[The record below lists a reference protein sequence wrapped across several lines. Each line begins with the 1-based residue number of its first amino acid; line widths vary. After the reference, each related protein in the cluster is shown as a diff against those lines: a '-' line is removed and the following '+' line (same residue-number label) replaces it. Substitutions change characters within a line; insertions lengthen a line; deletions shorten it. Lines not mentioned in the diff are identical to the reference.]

1 MRFLHQA
8 VFSRLDG
15 AKVHKFWI
23 VQEVKRKKLEEI
35 HYS

>member
-8 VFSRLDG
+8 VFSRHDG

-23 VQEVKRKKLEEI
+23 AQGVKRKKLEEI